1 MNPLCALHRQST
13 FNLLRLFKRGY
24 VLALLFLCVGA
35 FPAQA
40 EVLTGDYKVYH
51 NDTTDENVRY
61 QCNSMD
67 AYVNGGGSLSGVL
80 ECNFFKLTANG
91 HTVVAF
97 SGNVEN
103 VDVSMINDRS
113 TVLLVH
119 LDMANLH
126 VENANGGSTSYFA
139 ISKSATLDMVTG
151 RARVFIRASDKS
163 SAPPTVHVAYLQG
176 GGEIYWCGVKIQA
189 DHVVNGGKLVEDCS
203 WLR

>member
-13 FNLLRLFKRGY
+13 FYLFRVFKRGY
-24 VLALLFLCVGA
+24 VLALVLFCVGA
-35 FPAQA
+35 LPAQA
-40 EVLTGDYKVYH
+40 EGLTGDYKVYH
-51 NDTTDENVRY
+51 NDITDENIRY

-113 TVLLVH
+113 TLLLVH
-119 LDMANLH
+119 LDVANLH
-126 VENANGGSTSYFA
+126 VENAIGGSNSYFA
-139 ISKSATLDMVTG
+139 ISKSATIDMVNG
-151 RARVFIRASDKS
+151 ARVFIRSSDKS
-163 SAPPTVHVAYLQG
+163 GTAPTVRVVNLQG

-189 DHVVNGGKLVEDCS
+189 DHVNGGKLVEDCS

>member
-1 MNPLCALHRQST
+1 MLRQSI
-13 FNLLRLFKRGY
+13 FFLSRISFIFRVFKRAY
-24 VLALLFLCVGA
+24 ALALVLFCAGA
-35 FPAQA
+35 LPAQA
-40 EVLTGDYKVYH
+40 GNLTGDFKVYH
-51 NDTTDENVRY
+51 NDKTDQNIRY

-91 HTVVAF
+91 HTLVAF

-119 LDMANLH
+119 LDVANLH
-126 VENANGGSTSYFA
+126 VENANGGSNSYFA
-139 ISKSATLDMVTG
+139 ISKSATIDMVNG
-151 RARVFIRASDKS
+151 GARIFIRASDKS
-163 SAPPTVHVAYLQG
+163 SAAPTVRVANLQG

-189 DHVVNGGKLVEDCS
+189 DHVNGGKLVEDCS